1 MPESATIQRRQ
12 GALSIAR
19 LLNSPTQRLP
29 SEAAQWA
36 AEPPVDE
43 FPHGQHGPRHDPS
56 DQERRYYFGNAP
68 CTHVTDASSNLRQS
82 SPQNRGTSLTARYD
96 YERHIERSYEPVHCD
111 SHREDPVNAGKFQAF
126 SPARA
131 SSHLTSTIR
140 STASPSAELLRWHNL
155 GAVED
160 LNGQQ
165 AFLDLPGNNQIP
177 VAFETE
183 KGSLKAQKKRQ
194 RNAEASTR
202 SRKKKKSIVEENMN
216 KLEESERKLQ
226 KAQDTIRQRDE
237 TIQQCGDMLHQRD
250 ERIQQHKEIIQKTFK
265 ELEDLRR
272 QLQNKGAQI

>member
-1 MPESATIQRRQ
+1 MPESATAQKRQ
-12 GALSIAR
+12 GPLSIAR

-36 AEPPVDE
+36 AEPPADE
-43 FPHGQHGPRHDPS
+43 LSPGQHGPRHDQS
-56 DQERRYYFGNAP
+56 DQGQRHYFGNAP
-68 CTHVTDASSNLRQS
+68 YTHVTDAPSNSRQS
-82 SPQNRGTSLTARYD
+82 PPQNRGTSLTARY
-96 YERHIERSYEPVHCD
+96 ERNIERSYEPVHCD
-111 SHREDPVNAGKFQAF
+111 SHREELANAGQFQAF

-131 SSHLTSTIR
+131 SSHLTSSVR
-140 STASPSAELLRWHNL
+140 STASPSAEMLRWPNF
-155 GAVED
+155 GAVEA

-202 SRKKKKSIVEENMN
+202 SRKKKKFIVEENMY

-226 KAQDTIRQRDE
+226 RAQDTIRQRDE

-250 ERIQQHKEIIQKTFK
+250 ERLQQHKEIIQKTFK

-272 QLQNKGAQI
+272 QLQNKGGQI

>member
-1 MPESATIQRRQ
+1 MPECATAQRRQ
-12 GALSIAR
+12 GPLSIAR
-19 LLNSPTQRLP
+19 LLNSPTQTLS
-29 SEAAQWA
+29 SEATQWA
-36 AEPPVDE
+36 AEPPADE
-43 FPHGQHGPRHDPS
+43 FPPGQHGPHHDQS
-56 DQERRYYFGNAP
+56 DQGRRYYFGNAP
-68 CTHVTDASSNLRQS
+68 CTHVTDAPSILRQS
-82 SPQNRGTSLTARYD
+82 SPQNRGTSLTARY
-96 YERHIERSYEPVHCD
+96 ERNIERSYESVHRD
-111 SHREDPVNAGKFQAF
+111 SYREDPVNAGKFQAF

-140 STASPSAELLRWHNL
+140 STASPSAELLRWPDF

-160 LNGQQ
+160 MNGQQ